1 MILINRQVRN
11 PGIVRVRRIA
21 DRDVIAVFRKEH
33 RHQPEQLVLL
43 LRQRFIRPFINLPR
57 RILITAEQAGSP
69 VVRRVA
75 VGKHVRVADK
85 AGELLLQLR
94 LLLKDIR
101 HEAAACPV
109 KHQDHDVF
117 PLPVQVDN
125 LFPLILLLFREP
137 SDLRQ
142 AVRDGNDIHQRHA
155 AGYQGRQDADRPEQ
169 GSSPAPE
176 EKDGTRQCQEYPG
189 VQQDL
194 HNGNPARDVQVI
206 DKAGGHIA
214 VTVPEEHIVY
224 NRRKRQYRENQAESR
239 AVFFLRQ
246 ESIDDAPDH
255 EGAGGKQE
263 CVQHKDQRR
272 AVGIDLHKFLRG
284 VMDHRGRD
292 QQAREHR
299 QQHTAG
305 KEDSPT
311 VLPDAGRYDSGLSG
325 LSGPFCFPDQH
336 GQSVQKQRNLQRQ
349 HQADKPENFPGII
362 ILEPERDEHPG
373 REPEHGAGDPGV
385 SERIPELSVYIFDK
399 GKEVVHRPVDHEA
412 RRGIVQ

>member
-57 RILITAEQAGSP
+57 QILITAEQAGGP

-85 AGELLLQLR
+85 AGKLLLQLR

-117 PLPVQVDN
+117 PVPVQVDN
-125 LFPLILLLFREP
+125 LLPLILLLFREP
-137 SDLRQ
+137 FDLRQ

-155 AGYQGRQDADRPEQ
+155 AGHQGRQHADSPEQ
-169 GSSPAPE
+169 GGSPAPE
-176 EKDGTRQCQEYPG
+176 EKDGTRERKEYPG

-194 HNGNPARDVQVI
+194 QNRNPVRNVQVV

-214 VTVPEEHIVY
+214 VTVPEKHIVHD
-224 NRRKRQYRENQAESR
+224 RRKRQHRENQAESR
-239 AVFFLRQ
+239 AALLLRQ
-246 ESIDDAPDH
+246 
-255 EGAGGKQE
+255 
-263 CVQHKDQRR
+263 
-272 AVGIDLHKFLRG
+272 
-284 VMDHRGRD
+284 
-292 QQAREHR
+292 
-299 QQHTAG
+299 
-305 KEDSPT
+305 
-311 VLPDAGRYDSGLSG
+311 
-325 LSGPFCFPDQH
+325 
-336 GQSVQKQRNLQRQ
+336 
-349 HQADKPENFPGII
+349 
-362 ILEPERDEHPG
+362 
-373 REPEHGAGDPGV
+373 
-385 SERIPELSVYIFDK
+385 
-399 GKEVVHRPVDHEA
+399 
-412 RRGIVQ
+412 